1 LDTPQQLPCTSVPH
15 LLPYCALVPFV
26 PHRHFQQF
34 VPTRDCL
41 YSTVGI
47 SPACTADLFIPWIG
61 GVNLLSSC
69 DLSPLARVVY
79 SYFSRW
85 TTWRI
90 YVDLNFGECLI
101 NDLLDIAKKQIRCH
115 INFQKTS
122 KEALANARASSI
134 VGWISVENYVP
145 FHCYHII
152 SNHVTVNRIVVNY
165 RKLAYKISCMWV
177 TSLINSKIDPELLCH
192 MLKHPCKWYWIC
204 KPKHS
209 SYDVWL
215 EV

>member
-115 INFQKTS
+115 INFQKIICKIDDPYHKNLSVKLSVVQVKCRIEFYVLETKMQYNFLSVNIHESCVS
-122 KEALANARASSI
+122 KASRMQEVWMIELPASMKLDITHMCARAY
-134 VGWISVENYVP
+134 SV
-145 FHCYHII
+145 
-152 SNHVTVNRIVVNY
+152 
-165 RKLAYKISCMWV
+165 
-177 TSLINSKIDPELLCH
+177 CH
-192 MLKHPCKWYWIC
+192 THR
-204 KPKHS
+204 
-209 SYDVWL
+209 DDG
-215 EV
+215 